1 MIQDL
6 LMKVQTGLGS
16 YSPLA
21 LAGVFVAGILTSFTP
36 CVYPLVPITVAF
48 IGARASGSRK
58 YVFFLSLFYA
68 LGIAVTYALLGVV
81 ASLTG
86 KLFGQ
91 LQNSPWVFFGVGN
104 IFLLLGLNVLGV
116 FNLPLPQFIERL
128 PQTKTGYAGSFL
140 VGLAAGLVVG
150 PCTTPVL
157 AVLLGYV
164 AGRQNVFFGFLM
176 LFVFAIGMNTLL
188 IIAGTFSGFLT
199 SLPKPGK
206 WLERSKKLLGWGMIL
221 IGEYFL
227 IQAGKM
233 LI

>member
-1 MIQDL
+1 MIQKL
-6 LMKVQTGLGS
+6 LVNAQPLLES

-21 LAGVFVAGILTSFTP
+21 LLGVLLAGVLTSFTP
-36 CVYPLVPITVAF
+36 CVYPLVPITITFV
-48 IGARASGSRK
+48 GAKASGSRRQA
-58 YVFFLSLFYA
+58 FFLSLFYA
-68 LGIAVTYALLGVV
+68 LGIAITYAVLGMM

-91 LQNSPWVFFGVGN
+91 VQNSPWVFFGVGN
-104 IFLLLGLNVLGV
+104 IFLLLGLNVLGT
-116 FNLPLPQFIERL
+116 FNLALPQVIERL
-128 PQTKTGYAGSFL
+128 PQTKTGYVGSFL
-140 VGLAAGLVVG
+140 VGLAAGLVMG
-150 PCTTPVL
+150 PCTAPVL

-164 AGRQNVFFGFLM
+164 ASRQNVVFGFLT
-176 LFVFAIGMNTLL
+176 LFIFAVGMNTLL

-206 WLERSKKLLGWGMIL
+206 WMERIKKLLGWGMIL

-227 IQAGKM
+227 IQMGRM